1 MGLDTL
7 LIIIKKRKIASG
19 CDIIVR
25 EIIDT
30 RRDLNI
36 LYFKK
41 KKKKISGFDIIVEEI
56 IYICPLERYLTITTI
71 KGKIQPESYSLAI
84 C

>member
-19 CDIIVR
+19 FDIIVR

-41 KKKKISGFDIIVEEI
+41 KKKKDKWV
-56 IYICPLERYLTITTI
+56 
-71 KGKIQPESYSLAI
+71 
-84 C
+84 